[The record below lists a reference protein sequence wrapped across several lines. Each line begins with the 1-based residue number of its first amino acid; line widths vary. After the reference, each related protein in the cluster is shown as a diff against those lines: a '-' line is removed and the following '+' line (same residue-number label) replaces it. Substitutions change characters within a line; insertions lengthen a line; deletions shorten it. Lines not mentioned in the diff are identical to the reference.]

1 MSVHDLVTPA
11 SPTSVRSPRH
21 AHTYSYGEAIPMVAS
36 PQSSRFDVNAPA
48 LKHRTTSMSVSIA
61 AAQDAQLD
69 EHEREHDNRTPSC
82 CVLCQSRGI
91 CASVN
96 WSWWLGGWLR
106 TRVARVAIS
115 CAVIAV
121 VLVITIVVGEL
132 FLVKASDH
140 GPPEV
145 VGVDGQPPR
154 KNGLFLYGGIR
165 KWDMTEK
172 TLSTR
177 WLPYVCGEKPTDCF
191 PVATDVSFFIN
202 DDALGIDG
210 FNASA
215 SILDL
220 QAAQAG
226 LKHSGWEQFIEL
238 DIATEPRSGE
248 LNLNGLET
256 DSLYPF
262 DWYRVQVLVAATSA
276 DLNSTYPVIGANVF
290 NKVQAQWIAS
300 TEYSYLDGFQGSS
313 TKLWIRITLR
323 RNMVIKISAFLIIVF
338 NWMVTLAIL
347 YMTLVYT
354 LGRRQLPDG
363 LDSVALPF
371 AGLFALPSVRGVM
384 PGDPPFG
391 CLLDFIGIV
400 PNLSIVAG
408 CATCLLLMRI
418 HRESLTQLPE
428 RKREP
433 TV

>member
-1 MSVHDLVTPA
+1 MSIHYLTTPA
-11 SPTSVRSPRH
+11 SPTNLRSPHH
-21 AHTYSYGEAIPMVAS
+21 AHTYSYGEAIPAVAS
-36 PQSSRFDVNAPA
+36 PQSSRFDVNRPP
-48 LKHRTTSMSVSIA
+48 LKHRATSTFDPYA
-61 AAQDAQLD
+61 TPQDSRLY
-69 EHEREHDNRTPSC
+69 EREEERRTS
-82 CVLCQSRGI
+82 SG
-91 CASVN
+91 
-96 WSWWLGGWLR
+96 LGGWLR
-106 TRVARVAIS
+106 TRIARILILL
-115 CAVIAV
+115 AVIAS
-121 VLVITIVVGEL
+121 VLVITSVIGIL
-132 FLVKASDH
+132 FLVKAGDH
-140 GPPEV
+140 GLPEV
-145 VGVDGQPPR
+145 LGVGGQPPR
-154 KNGLFLYGGIR
+154 QNGIFLYGGIR

-177 WLPYVCGEKPTDCF
+177 WLPYTCGEKPTDCSQ
-191 PVATDVSFFIN
+191 TTSDLSFFI
-202 DDALGIDG
+202 DDAALGING

-215 SILDL
+215 SVLDL
-220 QAAQAG
+220 QSAQTG
-226 LKHSGWEQFIEL
+226 FRHHGWEQFLEL
-238 DIATEPRSGE
+238 DIETEPRSGE
-248 LNLNGLET
+248 SNLKGLET

-262 DWYRVQVLVAATSA
+262 DWYRVQVLVAAVTSA
-276 DLNSTYPVIGANVF
+276 DLNNTVPVIGAHIF

-300 TEYSYLDGFQGSS
+300 TDYGYLDDFQSSS
-313 TKLWIRITLR
+313 TKLFIHITLE

-363 LDSVALPF
+363 LDSVTLPF

-408 CATCLLLMRI
+408 CATCLLLARI

-428 RKREP
+428 RKRTP